1 MSIKQKILL
10 VDDDSDIRELISY
23 NLLKEGY
30 LVETAKDGEEA
41 INLINSS
48 YDIIILDIMMPKL
61 NGYEVCKKIRDSNY
75 SYNKIPILFL
85 SAKDTEFD
93 EVLGLEM
100 GGDGFLIKPI
110 SIKKLLA
117 HVKSNIRKS
126 IYRNDDSKDLIFGE
140 LIINKEKRSVKIN
153 SHKLPFTKTEF
164 NILFILLKNEDK
176 VYKRDELI
184 NLLQDDFQVITD
196 RTIDVHIKKIRT
208 KLRTHSKLIE
218 TVHGVGYVA
227 RKDNISEVN

>member
-48 YDIIILDIMMPKL
+48 HDLIILDVMMPKM
-61 NGYEVCKKIRDSNY
+61 NGYELCKKIRNSND
-75 SYNKIPILFL
+75 SYNQIPILFL

-93 EVLGLEM
+93 EILGLEV
-100 GGDGFLIKPI
+100 GGNGFLVKPI
-110 SIKKLLA
+110 SMQKLLA
-117 HVKSNIRKS
+117 YIKSNIKK
-126 IYRNDDSKDLIFGE
+126 NDYKDIESKNLIFGE
-140 LIINKEKRSVKIN
+140 LTINKEKRSVKIN
-153 SHKLPFTKTEF
+153 SHKLSFTKTEF
-164 NILFILLKNEDK
+164 DILFILLKNEEK

>member
-1 MSIKQKILL
+1 M
-10 VDDDSDIRELISY
+10 
-23 NLLKEGY
+23 N
-30 LVETAKDGEEA
+30 
-41 INLINSS
+41 
-48 YDIIILDIMMPKL
+48 
-61 NGYEVCKKIRDSNY
+61 
-75 SYNKIPILFL
+75 NKIYDSITF
-85 SAKDTEFD
+85 FD
-93 EVLGLEM
+93 ESLQANLR
-100 GGDGFLIKPI
+100 F
-110 SIKKLLA
+110 
-117 HVKSNIRKS
+117 NILNN
-126 IYRNDDSKDLIFGE
+126 YVEQFDSKDLIFGE
-140 LIINKEKRSVKIN
+140 LTINKEKRSVKIN

-218 TVHGVGYVA
+218 TVHGIGYVA